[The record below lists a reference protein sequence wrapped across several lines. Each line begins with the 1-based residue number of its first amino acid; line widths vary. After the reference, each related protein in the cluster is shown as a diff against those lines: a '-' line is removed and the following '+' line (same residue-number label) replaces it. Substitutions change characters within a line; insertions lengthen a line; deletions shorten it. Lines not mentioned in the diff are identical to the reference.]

1 MNYFYGMKIKELTL
15 FTTNLEAQQEFY
27 TQVLALPLICT
38 DAEKFTIKVGVSSL
52 TFVKSER
59 ANPAH
64 FAFGISSNKIQQA
77 LEWIQKRTEILLCD
91 GKAVAD
97 FSNWNAE
104 ALYFYDIDGNIVEF
118 ISRKNKVEVSKQPF
132 STTDIL
138 SICEI
143 GIVSTAIEAI
153 YNELNAMRSIEIY
166 DGSFERFCALGNP
179 EGLFI
184 LVNNTKK
191 KWYPTLEEAHPADF
205 YIKGDYNFA
214 FLNGAIVTEKA

>member
-1 MNYFYGMKIKELTL
+1 MKINELTL

-27 TQVLALPLICT
+27 TQVLEMPLVAASAGT
-38 DAEKFTIKVGVSSL
+38 FTIKVGASSL

-59 ANPAH
+59 IYPAH
-64 FAFGISSNKIQQA
+64 FAIAISPNKIQQA
-77 LEWIQKRTEILLCD
+77 LEWTQQRTEILLCE
-91 GKAVAD
+91 GETVAD

-118 ISRKNKVEVSKQPF
+118 ISRKDTNNVSTDPF

-138 SICEI
+138 SVCEI
-143 GIVSTAIEAI
+143 GIVSTHIETI
-153 YNELNAMRSIEIY
+153 YNQLNAMRPIAIY
-166 DGSFERFCALGNP
+166 DGGFERFCAVGTS

-184 LVNNTKK
+184 LVNNIKK
-191 KWYPTLEEAHPADF
+191 KWFPTQEEAHPADF

-214 FLNGAIVTEKA
+214 FLNGTIVTEKA